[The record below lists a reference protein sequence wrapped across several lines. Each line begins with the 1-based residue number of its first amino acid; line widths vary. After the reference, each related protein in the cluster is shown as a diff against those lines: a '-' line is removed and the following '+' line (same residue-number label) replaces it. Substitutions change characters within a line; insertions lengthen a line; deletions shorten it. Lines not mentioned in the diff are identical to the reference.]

1 MKHVYYKVEKRDDK
15 VFNVIKCYIDAG
27 RSWMASDEKEMTV
40 ALCPSKFI
48 ADYVAAA
55 FDFLWKSKNIDAED
69 YSIVEANYGK
79 TNASELAFKYCADS
93 VGNGWALHNAY
104 KLLND
109 KLIEMWLAGSMRFGV
124 LPLDKINEDELKTKL
139 KNAIDACIKTYLHS
153 A

>member
-15 VFNVIKCYIDAG
+15 VFNVIKCYIDAD
-27 RSWMASDEKEMTV
+27 RSWMASDEKKMTI

-79 TNASELAFKYCADS
+79 TNASELAFRYCADS
-93 VGNGWALHNAY
+93 IGNGWALHNAY

-109 KLIEMWLAGSMRFGV
+109 KVIEMWLAGSMRFGV
-124 LPLDKINEDELKTKL
+124 LSLDKINEAEIKTKL
-139 KNAIDACIKTYLHS
+139 KNAVEACIKTYLYS